1 MKHPKF
7 GNLRFAFYTKK
18 ILSLLD
24 QPRFCA
30 ILTKEQ
36 ANKLGYRFV
45 CAKEQ
50 DHHQGVKIAFY
61 LFVNQQEGIIE
72 KVSYQAFGSPLLIA
86 ILEAFSEMIEKKNY
100 RQASRIGADLIENKL
115 RDSPYEQALDK
126 ESERLLN
133 LALSTFQEA
142 TYQCMDIDLAEGSI
156 QTPISHLGSSSN
168 SIHFESWSIYSHQ
181 EKLKVISDVIKV
193 EIEPYVA
200 LDEGGVEVK
209 ELIDDKQVV
218 IKYLGS
224 CTSCF
229 SATGATLNAIDQVLK
244 QKVHPNLYVT
254 ADPSVLQF

>member
-1 MKHPKF
+1 MKHPNL

-30 ILTKEQ
+30 TLTAEQ
-36 ANKLGYRFV
+36 ANQLGYRFV

-72 KVSYQAFGSPLLIA
+72 KVRYQAFGSPLLIA

-115 RDSPYEQALDK
+115 RDSPYDQALDK

-209 ELIDDKQVV
+209 ELIEDKQVV

-229 SATGATLNAIDQVLK
+229 SATGATLSAIDQVLK
-244 QKVHPNLYVT
+244 QKVHPSLYVT
-254 ADPSVLQF
+254 ADPSVLQL